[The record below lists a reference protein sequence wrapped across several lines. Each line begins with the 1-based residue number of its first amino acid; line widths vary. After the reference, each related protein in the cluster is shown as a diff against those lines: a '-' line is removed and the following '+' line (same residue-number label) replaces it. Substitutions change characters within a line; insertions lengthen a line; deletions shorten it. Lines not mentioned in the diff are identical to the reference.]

1 MWEIAGDYSRIS
13 NSDPGSILLGSQSES
28 FMKPVTWD
36 GRAFSGRYIFI
47 IIHVLELTC
56 VSMSHYFSVWYALF
70 GIDSWLLNQFSA
82 FQKVGL
88 L

>member
-1 MWEIAGDYSRIS
+1 MWEITGDYPRTS

-47 IIHVLELTC
+47 IIHVLELAC
-56 VSMSHYFSVWYALF
+56 VSMSHYLSVGMLF
-70 GIDSWLLNQFSA
+70 LG
-82 FQKVGL
+82 
-88 L
+88 